1 MGFLFVFHSL
11 YAIKYGVLKGNVMEK
26 KKSVIKEEL
35 LNLIIKNTVLSNR
48 LGEIICK
55 INDEAE
61 EKVMQSASNRK
72 K

>member
-1 MGFLFVFHSL
+1 
-11 YAIKYGVLKGNVMEK
+11 MEK

-48 LGEIICK
+48 IGEIICK